1 MEINMNKI
9 VTSSLIKIANDL
21 DNLGLFKFSN
31 EVDSVIKKITKAE
44 NEIKQQQIIQTDKA
58 INSIPETVEEKEK
71 NIDNLEDEINNLTG
85 PYLAALQLQK
95 QQLEEDLKNGKIS
108 EEEYTT
114 QYNNIMT
121 NTTNNSN
128 MPMTIV

>member
-1 MEINMNKI
+1 MNKI